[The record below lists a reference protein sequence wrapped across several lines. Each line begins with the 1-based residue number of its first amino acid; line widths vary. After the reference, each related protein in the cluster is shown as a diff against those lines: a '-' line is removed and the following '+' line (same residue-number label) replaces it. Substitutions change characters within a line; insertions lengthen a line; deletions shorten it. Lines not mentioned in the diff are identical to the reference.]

1 MPTIDVNEARLYYET
16 FGQERPG
23 NAPIVLLHGSTGTGR
38 SNWSAIAPRLAQDYY
53 VIVPDCRGHGRS
65 NNPKHSYSFKEMAD
79 DTAELIRSLGYEH
92 AHVIGHSNG
101 GNLALVT
108 LVEHPEIIQ
117 TAIPQAANAWISP
130 DLPERQPGL
139 FDPERV
145 EREDPEWMNQMVA
158 WHSDIYGPEYWRE
171 LLLLTVKELISE
183 PNYTPEDLAKVRRPT
198 LVIQGENDRVNAPYE
213 HAQFIARYI
222 PQAELWIPEGI
233 GHSVHLEIPDIWVEK
248 VLDFLQRR
256 G

>member
-1 MPTIDVNEARLYYET
+1 MPYIDVNGARLFYET
-16 FGQERPG
+16 FGQQNPG
-23 NAPIVLLHGSTGTGR
+23 KAPIVLLHGSTGTR
-38 SNWSAIAPRLAQDYY
+38 QSSWCCIAPRLAQKYY

-65 NNPKHSYSFKEMAD
+65 NNPHHSYSFKEMAE
-79 DTAELIRSLGYEH
+79 DTAELIRGLGFER

-101 GNLALVT
+101 GNLALVV
-108 LVEHPEIIQ
+108 LVEHSDVTQ

-139 FDPERV
+139 FDPDRV
-145 EREDPEWMNQMVA
+145 EREDPDWMHEMVA
-158 WHSDIYGPEYWRE
+158 LHSETNGPEYWRE

-198 LVIQGENDRVNAPYE
+198 LVIQGEKDRVNAPYE
-213 HAQFIARYI
+213 HAQFIARHI
-222 PQAELWIPEGI
+222 PDAELWIPEGI
-233 GHSVHLEIPDIWVEK
+233 GHSVHLEIPDLWLEK
-248 VLDFLQRR
+248 VLDFLKRR